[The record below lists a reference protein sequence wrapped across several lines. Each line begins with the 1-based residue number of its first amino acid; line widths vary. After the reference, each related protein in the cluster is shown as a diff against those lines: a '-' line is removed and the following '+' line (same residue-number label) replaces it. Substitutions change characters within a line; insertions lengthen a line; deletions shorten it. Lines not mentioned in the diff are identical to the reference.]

1 MLPCRNGSHLYT
13 GRQTCLSQRPGSGT
27 SERCNSGSTDP
38 AKLKVS
44 GDFMSLYQAY
54 LEQIEGRKE
63 QGLKPKP
70 IDDGSLVAELIAQ
83 IKDADHAHRADS
95 LNFLIYNTLPGTTSA
110 AGVKAAFLKEIIL
123 GEAVVA
129 EITPAFAFEL
139 LSHMKGGPSVEVLL
153 DLALGDDAAIASDAA
168 EILKTQVFLYEADTN
183 RLKAAFEAGSAI
195 ARDII
200 ESYAEA
206 EFFTKLPEI
215 EDEIKV
221 VTYIAAEGDIS
232 TDLLSP
238 GNQAHSRSD
247 RELHGK
253 CMISEQAQDE
263 IRKLQAQ
270 HPDKQVMLIAE
281 KGTMGVGSSRMSG
294 VNNVALWTGR
304 QASPYVPFVNVAPIV
319 AGTNGI
325 SPIFL
330 TTVGV
335 TGGIGIDL
343 KNWVKKLDADGN
355 PILNNDDNPI
365 LEQKYSV
372 ETGTIL
378 TINTKDKMLLD
389 EDGGEALVDVSSSFT
404 PQKLEFMKAGGS
416 YAIVFGKMLQTFACE
431 TLGVE
436 LKSAYAPSKE
446 VSVEGQGL
454 TAVEKIFNAN
464 AVGVAPGTVLHAGS
478 DARVRVN
485 IVGSQD
491 TTGLMTAQELE
502 AMAATVISP
511 TVDGAYQSGCHTAS
525 VWDIKAQENTPRLMK
540 FMHDFGLITG
550 RDPKDV
556 YHPMTDVIHK
566 VLNDI
571 TVDDWAIIIGGDSH
585 TRMSK
590 GVAFGADSGTVALAL
605 ATGEATMPIPESVKV
620 TFKGSMADHMDF
632 RDVVH
637 ATQTQMLKQFGDNVF
652 QGRIIEV
659 HIGTLLADQAFTFT
673 DWTAEM
679 KAKASICIS
688 EDATLIE
695 SLEIAKHRIQIMI
708 DKGMENDN
716 RMLQGLIDIADQ
728 RIAQIRS
735 GEKPALAP
743 DANASYFAEVVVD
756 LDQIVEPMIADPD
769 VNNADV
775 SKRYTHDTIRPISF
789 YGADKKVDL
798 GFVGSC
804 MVHKGD
810 VKIVAQMLRNLEKS
824 SGKVEFNAPLV
835 VAAPTYNII
844 DELKAEGDW
853 DILQKYSGFEFD
865 DSKPKTSAR
874 TEYENIL
881 YLERPGCNLCMGN
894 QEKAAKGDTVLATST
909 RLFKGRVVEDAGDK
923 KGESLLASTPVV
935 VLSAILGR
943 TPTLDE
949 YKTAV
954 DGIDLTKFAP
964 PLAKP
969 GTTQSAH
976 F

>member
-1 MLPCRNGSHLYT
+1 MDLY
-13 GRQTCLSQRPGSGT
+13 
-27 SERCNSGSTDP
+27 
-38 AKLKVS
+38 A
-44 GDFMSLYQAY
+44 AY
-54 LEQIEGRKE
+54 LEDIETRKA
-63 QGLKPKP
+63 QDLKPKP
-70 IDDGSLVAELIAQ
+70 IDDGDLVSALIAH
-83 IKDADHAHRADS
+83 IENAESEHRADC
-95 LNFLIYNTLPGTTSA
+95 LHFFIYNTLPGTTSA
-110 AGVKAAFLKEIIL
+110 AGVKAAFLKKIIL
-123 GEAVVA
+123 GDASVP
-129 EITPAFAFEL
+129 EIQPDFAFEL
-139 LSHMKGGPSVEVLL
+139 LSHMKGGPSIEVLL
-153 DLALGDDAAIASDAA
+153 DLALGEDEAIAKPAA
-168 EILKTQVFLYEADTN
+168 EVLKTQVFLYEADTD
-183 RLKAAFEAGSAI
+183 RLKAAYEAGNAI
-195 ARDII
+195 AKDII
-200 ESYAEA
+200 ESYAKA
-206 EFFTKLPEI
+206 EFFTKLPDI
-215 EDEIKV
+215 EEKV
-221 VTYIAAEGDIS
+221 KIVTYVAAEGDIS

-253 CMISEQAQDE
+253 CMITEQAQAE

-270 HPDKQVMLIAE
+270 HPDKRVMMVAE

-294 VNNVALWTGR
+294 VNNVALWTGK
-304 QASPYVPFVNVAPIV
+304 QASPYVPFVNIAPIV

-335 TGGIGIDL
+335 TGGIGVDL
-343 KNWVKKLDADGN
+343 KNWVKKLDDNGN
-355 PILNNDDNPI
+355 PILNNDGNPV
-365 LEQKYSV
+365 LVQKYSV
-372 ETGTIL
+372 DTGTVL
-378 TINTKDKMLLD
+378 TIDTKKGKLYD
-389 EDGGEALVDVSSSFT
+389 ESEEEELVDISDSFT
-404 PQKLEFMKAGGS
+404 PQKVEFIKAGGS
-416 YAIVFGKMLQTFACE
+416 YAIVFGKKLQNFAAE
-431 TLGVE
+431 TLGIE
-436 LKSAYAPSKE
+436 LKSAFAPSKE
-446 VSVEGQGL
+446 IFHEGQGL
-454 TAVEKIFNAN
+454 TAVEKIFNKN
-464 AVGVAPGTVLHAGS
+464 AVGVAPGKILHAGS
-478 DARVRVN
+478 DVRVKVN

-502 AMAATVISP
+502 SMAATIISP

-525 VWDIKAQENTPRLMK
+525 VWDFKAQENTPRLMK
-540 FMHDFGLITG
+540 FMHKFGLITA

-556 YHPMTDVIHK
+556 YHSMTDVIHK

-571 TVDDWAIIIGGDSH
+571 TVDDQAIIIGGDSH

-620 TFKGSMADHMDF
+620 TFKGQMGDHMDF

-637 ATQTQMLKQFGDNVF
+637 ATQAQMLQQFGDNVF
-652 QGRIIEV
+652 QGRVIEV

-695 SLEIAKHRIQIMI
+695 SLEIAKSRIQIMI
-708 DKGMENDN
+708 DKGMDNDN
-716 RMLQGLIDIADQ
+716 HMLQGLIDLVKA
-728 RIAQIRS
+728 RIAQIKS
-735 GEKPALAP
+735 GEKPALRP
-743 DANASYFAEVVVD
+743 DENAQYFAEVVVD
-756 LDQIVEPMIADPD
+756 LDEINEPMIADPD

-789 YGADKKVDL
+789 YMADKKVDL

-810 VKIVAQMLRNLEKS
+810 VKIVAQMLRNLEEKEGDVS
-824 SGKVEFNAPLV
+824 FKAPLV

-865 DSKPKTSAR
+865 DSAPKNESR

-894 QEKAAKGDTVLATST
+894 QEKAAKGDTVMATST
-909 RLFKGRVVEDAGDK
+909 RLFKGRVVEDSDEK

-943 TPTLDE
+943 TPSIEE
-949 YKTAV
+949 YRDAV
-954 DGIDLTKFAP
+954 KGIDLTKFAP
-964 PLAKP
+964 PIQKP
-969 GTTQSAH
+969 GTTNSAH

>member
-1 MLPCRNGSHLYT
+1 MTLYT
-13 GRQTCLSQRPGSGT
+13 
-27 SERCNSGSTDP
+27 
-38 AKLKVS
+38 
-44 GDFMSLYQAY
+44 AY
-54 LEQIEGRKE
+54 LEEIETRKA
-63 QGLKPKP
+63 QGLHPKP
-70 IDDGSLVAELIAQ
+70 IDDAALTAEIIEQ
-83 IKDADHAHRADS
+83 IRDKGHAHRDDS
-95 LNFLIYNTLPGTTSA
+95 LQYFIYNTLPGTTGA
-110 AGVKAAFLKEIIL
+110 AGEKARFLKEIIL
-123 GEAVVA
+123 GAVDVP
-129 EITPAFAFEL
+129 EISQSFAFEL

-153 DLALGDDAAIASDAA
+153 DLALGDDQAIAEQAGTV
-168 EILKTQVFLYEADTN
+168 LKTQVFLYEADTD
-183 RLKAAFEAGSAI
+183 RIKTAYEAGNAV
-195 ARDII
+195 AKDLL

-215 EDEIKV
+215 DEEIKV

-253 CMISEQAQDE
+253 CMISESAQDE
-263 IRKLQAQ
+263 INALKIQ

-294 VNNVALWTGR
+294 VNNVALWTGK
-304 QASPYVPFVNVAPIV
+304 QASPYVPFVNYAPVV

-335 TGGIGIDL
+335 TGGIGVDL
-343 KNWVKKLDADGN
+343 KNWVKKLDEDGKPILNNDGN
-355 PILNNDDNPI
+355 PIL
-365 LEQKYSV
+365 EQRYSV
-372 ETGTIL
+372 ETGTVL
-378 TINTKDKMLLD
+378 TINTKSKKLFS
-389 EDGGEALVDVSSSFT
+389 EDGSEELVDMAGSFT
-404 PQKLEFMKAGGS
+404 PQKMEFMKAGGS
-416 YAIVFGKMLQTFACE
+416 YAIVFGKKLQAFACE

-436 LKSAYAPSKE
+436 LKSAFAPSKE
-446 VSVEGQGL
+446 ISHEGQGL
-454 TAVEKIFNAN
+454 TAVEKIFNNN
-464 AVGVAPGTVLHAGS
+464 ARGTTPGKVLHAGS
-478 DARVRVN
+478 DVRVAVN

-491 TTGLMTAQELE
+491 TTGLMTSQELE
-502 AMAATVISP
+502 AMAATVLSP
-511 TVDGAYQSGCHTAS
+511 SVDGAYQSGCHTAS
-525 VWDIKAQENTPRLMK
+525 VWDLKAQANTPRLMA
-540 FMHDFGLITG
+540 FMHKFGLVTA
-550 RDPKDV
+550 RDPKGV
-556 YHPMTDVIHK
+556 YHSMTDVIHK

-571 TVDDWAIIIGGDSH
+571 TVSDWDIIIGGDSH

-620 TFKGSMADHMDF
+620 TFKGQMADHMDF

-637 ATQTQMLKQFGDNVF
+637 ATQAQMLAQHGDNVF

-688 EDATLIE
+688 DDDTLIE
-695 SLEIAKHRIQIMI
+695 SLEIAKARIQIMI
-708 DKGMENDN
+708 DKGMENDDK
-716 RMLQGLIDIADQ
+716 MLAGLIAKADA
-728 RIAQIRS
+728 RMAEVRS
-735 GEKPALAP
+735 GAKPALRP
-743 DANASYFAEVVVD
+743 DDNAKYFAEVVVD
-756 LDQIVEPMIADPD
+756 LDDIIEPMIADPD
-769 VNNADV
+769 VNNSDV
-775 SKRYTHDTIRPISF
+775 SKRYTHDTIRPIS
-789 YGADKKVDL
+789 YYAAEKKVDL

-810 VKIVAQMLRNLEKS
+810 VKIVAQMLRNLEKAN
-824 SGKVEFNAPLV
+824 GDVTFNAPLV

-844 DELKAEGDW
+844 DELKEEGDW
-853 DILQKYSGFEFD
+853 AVLQKYSGFEFD
-865 DSKPKTSAR
+865 DSAPKQKAR

-909 RLFKGRVVEDAGDK
+909 RLFQGRVVADSETK
-923 KGESLLASTPVV
+923 KGESLLGSTPVV

-943 TPTLDE
+943 TPTLEE
-949 YKTAV
+949 YKVAV
-954 DGIDLTKFAP
+954 EGIDLTKFAP
-964 PLAKP
+964 PLQVPAAAR
-969 GTTQSAH
+969 SVH

>member
-1 MLPCRNGSHLYT
+1 
-13 GRQTCLSQRPGSGT
+13 
-27 SERCNSGSTDP
+27 
-38 AKLKVS
+38 
-44 GDFMSLYQAY
+44 MSLYTAY
-54 LEQIEGRKE
+54 LDEIETRKLQE
-63 QGLKPKP
+63 LNPKP
-70 IDDGSLVAELIAQ
+70 IEEAALVEELISQ
-83 IKDADHAHRADS
+83 IKDLKNEHRKDS
-95 LNFLIYNTLPGTTSA
+95 LDFFIYNTLPGTTSA
-110 AGVKAAFLKEIIL
+110 AGAKAKFLKEIIL
-123 GEAVVA
+123 GEATVA
-129 EITPAFAFEL
+129 EISTAFAFEL

-153 DLALGDDAAIASDAA
+153 DLAFGENSDIAKQACDV
-168 EILKTQVFLYEADTN
+168 LKTQVFLYEADTD
-183 RLKAAFEAGSAI
+183 RLHEAYKNGNAN
-195 ARDII
+195 AKELL
-200 ESYAEA
+200 ESYANA

-215 EDEIKV
+215 DEEIKV

-253 CMISEQAQDE
+253 CMITPEAQAE
-263 IRKLQAQ
+263 IQELKKM
-270 HPDKQVMLIAE
+270 HPDKRVMLISE

-304 QASPYVPFVNVAPIV
+304 KASPYVPFVNIAPVV

-343 KNWVKKLDADGN
+343 NNWVKKVDADGN
-355 PILNNDDNPI
+355 PILNNDDSPI

-372 ETGTIL
+372 ETGTVL
-378 TINTKDKMLLD
+378 TINTKEKKLYNT
-389 EDGGEALVDVSSSFT
+389 EIGEELSDVSAAFT
-404 PQKLEFMKAGGS
+404 PQKVEFMKAGGS
-416 YAIVFGKMLQTFACE
+416 YAIVFGKKLQNFAAQ
-431 TLGVE
+431 TLGIE
-436 LKSAYAPSKE
+436 LKPVFAPSRE
-446 VSVEGQGL
+446 ISHEGQGL
-454 TAVEKIFNAN
+454 TAVEKIFNRN
-464 AVGVAPGTVLHAGS
+464 AVGVAEGKVLHAGS
-478 DARVRVN
+478 DVRVKVN

-491 TTGLMTAQELE
+491 TTGLMTSQELE
-502 AMAATVISP
+502 AMAATIISP
-511 TVDGAYQSGCHTAS
+511 SVDGAYQSGCHTAS
-525 VWDIKAQENTPRLMK
+525 VWDLKAQANIPKLMN
-540 FMHDFGLITG
+540 FMNKFGLITA
-550 RDPKDV
+550 RDPKGV
-556 YHPMTDVIHK
+556 YHAMTDVIHK

-620 TFKGSMADHMDF
+620 TFKGKMADHMDF

-637 ATQTQMLKQFGDNVF
+637 ATQSQMLKQFGDNVF

-688 EDATLIE
+688 EDATLIQ

-708 DKGMENDN
+708 EKGMENEAKT
-716 RMLQGLIDIADQ
+716 LQNLINIADT
-728 RIAQIRS
+728 RIAEIKS
-735 GEKPALAP
+735 GEKPALMP
-743 DANASYFAEVVVD
+743 DANAKYYEEVIVD
-756 LDQIVEPMIADPD
+756 LDKISEPMIADPD
-769 VNNADV
+769 VNNIDV
-775 SKRYTHDTIRPISF
+775 SKRYTHDTIRPIS
-789 YGADKKVDL
+789 YYNADKKVDL

-810 VKIVAQMLRNLEKS
+810 MKIVAQMLKNLEKET
-824 SGKVEFNAPLV
+824 GKVEFNAPLV

-844 DELKAEGDW
+844 DELKEEGDW
-853 DILQKYSGFEFD
+853 AVLQKYSGFEFD
-865 DSKPKTSAR
+865 DLAPKNEAR
-874 TEYENIL
+874 KEYENIL

-909 RLFKGRVVEDAGDK
+909 RLFQGRVVEDSTEK

-943 TPTLDE
+943 TPTIEE
-949 YKTAV
+949 YIASV
-954 DGIDLTKFAP
+954 EGIDLTKFAP
-964 PLAKP
+964 PLPKNEGARS
-969 GTTQSAH
+969 TH
-976 F
+976 Y